1 MDRFLNSEF
10 TAIGIIALII
20 FIVLIWWVKTSN
32 RFNRYKVVIDESKKN
47 VDIALAKRY
56 DTICE
61 MIKVAKS
68 YAKHESSTFSDVI
81 KLRQNANIKEFNA
94 TIQNQDKEISKIF
107 ALAESYPDLKSSQ
120 EFINLQDEISDENE
134 QLAAAKRIVNNNIS
148 IINQEIVSFPK
159 SVVAKSKG
167 LKEMEFLKEQN
178 IDVKKSIKMGVTSKI
193 IMISEVF
200 YCDNVYK

>member
-1 MDRFLNSEF
+1 MDRFINSEL

-47 VDIALAKRY
+47 VDIELAKRY

-68 YAKHESSTFSDVI
+68 YARHEASTFSDVI
-81 KLRQNANIKEFNA
+81 KLRQNANIKEFNTA
-94 TIQNQDKEISKIF
+94 IQNQDKEISKIF

-178 IDVKKSIKMGVTSKI
+178 IDSKRSINEFDYDVK
-193 IMISEVF
+193 
-200 YCDNVYK
+200 

>member
-20 FIVLIWWVKTSN
+20 LIVLIWWVKTSN

-68 YAKHESSTFSDVI
+68 YAKHETSTFSDVI

-94 TIQNQDKEISKIF
+94 AIQNQDREISKIF

-178 IDVKKSIKMGVTSKI
+178 IDSKRS
-193 IMISEVF
+193 ISEFDYDV
-200 YCDNVYK
+200 K

>member
-81 KLRQNANIKEFNA
+81 KLRQNANIKEFNTA
-94 TIQNQDKEISKIF
+94 IQNQDKEISKIF

-178 IDVKKSIKMGVTSKI
+178 IDVKKSINEFDYDVK
-193 IMISEVF
+193 
-200 YCDNVYK
+200 

>member
-10 TAIGIIALII
+10 TVIGIIALII

-81 KLRQNANIKEFNA
+81 KLRQNANIKEFNSA
-94 TIQNQDKEISKIF
+94 IQNQDREISKIF
-107 ALAESYPDLKSSQ
+107 ALAEAYPDLKSSQ

-148 IINQEIVSFPK
+148 IINQDIVSFPK

-178 IDVKKSIKMGVTSKI
+178 IDVKRSINEFDYDVK
-193 IMISEVF
+193 
-200 YCDNVYK
+200 

>member
-81 KLRQNANIKEFNA
+81 KLRQNANIKEFNSA
-94 TIQNQDKEISKIF
+94 IQNQDREISKIF
-107 ALAESYPDLKSSQ
+107 ALAEAYPDLKSSQ

-167 LKEMEFLKEQN
+167 MKEMEFLKEQN
-178 IDVKKSIKMGVTSKI
+178 IDSKRS
-193 IMISEVF
+193 ISEFDYDV
-200 YCDNVYK
+200 K

>member
-1 MDRFLNSEF
+1 MDRFLNLEF

-20 FIVLIWWVKTSN
+20 LIVIIWWVKTSN

-81 KLRQNANIKEFNA
+81 KLRQNANIKEFNSA
-94 TIQNQDKEISKIF
+94 IQNQDREISKIF
-107 ALAESYPDLKSSQ
+107 ALAEAYPNLKSSQ

-148 IINQEIVSFPK
+148 VINQEIVSFPK

-178 IDVKKSIKMGVTSKI
+178 IDVKRSINEFDYDVK
-193 IMISEVF
+193 
-200 YCDNVYK
+200 

>member
-81 KLRQNANIKEFNA
+81 KLRQNANIKEFNTA
-94 TIQNQDKEISKIF
+94 IQNQDKEISKIF
-107 ALAESYPDLKSSQ
+107 ALAESYPDLKSSH

-178 IDVKKSIKMGVTSKI
+178 IDSKRSINEFDYDVK
-193 IMISEVF
+193 
-200 YCDNVYK
+200 

>member
-20 FIVLIWWVKTSN
+20 LVVLIWWVKTSN

-61 MIKVAKS
+61 MIKVVKS
-68 YAKHESSTFSDVI
+68 YAKHEASTFSDVI

-94 TIQNQDKEISKIF
+94 AIQNQDREISKIF

-134 QLAAAKRIVNNNIS
+134 QLAATKRIVNNNIS

-178 IDVKKSIKMGVTSKI
+178 IDSKRS
-193 IMISEVF
+193 ISEFDYDV
-200 YCDNVYK
+200 K

>member
-68 YAKHESSTFSDVI
+68 YAKHESSTFSDII
-81 KLRQNANIKEFNA
+81 KLRQNANIKEFNSA
-94 TIQNQDKEISKIF
+94 IQNQDREISKIF
-107 ALAESYPDLKSSQ
+107 ALAEAYPDLKSSQ

-178 IDVKKSIKMGVTSKI
+178 IDVKKSINEFDYDVK
-193 IMISEVF
+193 
-200 YCDNVYK
+200 

>member
-32 RFNRYKVVIDESKKN
+32 RFNRYKVVIDESTKN

-94 TIQNQDKEISKIF
+94 AIQNQNKEISKIF
-107 ALAESYPDLKSSQ
+107 ALAEAYPDLKSSQ

-178 IDVKKSIKMGVTSKI
+178 IDSKRSINEFDYDVK
-193 IMISEVF
+193 
-200 YCDNVYK
+200 

>member
-20 FIVLIWWVKTSN
+20 LIVLIWWIKTSN

-68 YAKHESSTFSDVI
+68 YAKHETSTFSDVI

-94 TIQNQDKEISKIF
+94 AIQNQDREISKIF

-178 IDVKKSIKMGVTSKI
+178 IDSKRS
-193 IMISEVF
+193 ISEFDYDV
-200 YCDNVYK
+200 K

>member
-20 FIVLIWWVKTSN
+20 LIVLIWWVKTSN

-68 YAKHESSTFSDVI
+68 YARHERSTFSDVI

-94 TIQNQDKEISKIF
+94 AIQNQDREISKIF
-107 ALAESYPDLKSSQ
+107 ALAESYPNLKSSQ

-178 IDVKKSIKMGVTSKI
+178 IDSKRSINEFDYDVK
-193 IMISEVF
+193 
-200 YCDNVYK
+200 

>member
-20 FIVLIWWVKTSN
+20 LIVLIWWVKTSN

-81 KLRQNANIKEFNA
+81 KLRQNANIKEFNSA
-94 TIQNQDKEISKIF
+94 IQNQDREISKIF
-107 ALAESYPDLKSSQ
+107 ALAEAYPDLKSSQ

-178 IDVKKSIKMGVTSKI
+178 IDVKRSINEFDYDVK
-193 IMISEVF
+193 
-200 YCDNVYK
+200 

>member
-68 YAKHESSTFSDVI
+68 YAKHESSTFSEVI
-81 KLRQNANIKEFNA
+81 KLRQKANIKEFNSA
-94 TIQNQDKEISKIF
+94 IQNQDKEISKIF

-167 LKEMEFLKEQN
+167 MKEMEFLKEQN
-178 IDVKKSIKMGVTSKI
+178 IDSKRSINEFDYDVK
-193 IMISEVF
+193 
-200 YCDNVYK
+200 

>member
-1 MDRFLNSEF
+1 MDRLLNSEF

-178 IDVKKSIKMGVTSKI
+178 IDVKRSINEFDYDVK
-193 IMISEVF
+193 
-200 YCDNVYK
+200 

>member
-20 FIVLIWWVKTSN
+20 LIVLIWWVKTSN

-81 KLRQNANIKEFNA
+81 KLRQNANIKEFNSA
-94 TIQNQDKEISKIF
+94 IQNQDREISKIF
-107 ALAESYPDLKSSQ
+107 ALAEAYPDLKSSQ

-167 LKEMEFLKEQN
+167 LKEMEFLEEQN
-178 IDVKKSIKMGVTSKI
+178 IDSKRSINEFDYDVK
-193 IMISEVF
+193 
-200 YCDNVYK
+200 

>member
-20 FIVLIWWVKTSN
+20 LIVIIWWVKTSN

-94 TIQNQDKEISKIF
+94 AIQNQDHEISKIF
-107 ALAESYPDLKSSQ
+107 AIAEAYPDLKSSQ
-120 EFINLQDEISDENE
+120 EFINLQDEISYENE

-178 IDVKKSIKMGVTSKI
+178 IDSKRS
-193 IMISEVF
+193 ISEFDYDV
-200 YCDNVYK
+200 K

>member
-81 KLRQNANIKEFNA
+81 KLRQNANIKEFNSA
-94 TIQNQDKEISKIF
+94 IQNQDREISKIF
-107 ALAESYPDLKSSQ
+107 ALAEAYPNLKSSQ

-148 IINQEIVSFPK
+148 VINQEIVSFPK

-167 LKEMEFLKEQN
+167 LKEMEFLKEHN
-178 IDVKKSIKMGVTSKI
+178 IDVKRSINEFDYDVKQL
-193 IMISEVF
+193 
-200 YCDNVYK
+200 NR

>member
-68 YAKHESSTFSDVI
+68 YAKHERSTFSDVI
-81 KLRQNANIKEFNA
+81 KLRQNANIKEFNTA
-94 TIQNQDKEISKIF
+94 IQNQDKEISKIF

-178 IDVKKSIKMGVTSKI
+178 IDSKRS
-193 IMISEVF
+193 ISEFDYDV
-200 YCDNVYK
+200 K

>member
-20 FIVLIWWVKTSN
+20 LIVLIWWVKTSN

-47 VDIALAKRY
+47 LDIALAKRY

-68 YAKHESSTFSDVI
+68 YAKHEASTFSDVI
-81 KLRQNANIKEFNA
+81 QLRQNANIKEFNA
-94 TIQNQDKEISKIF
+94 TIQNQDKEIIKIF
-107 ALAESYPDLKSSQ
+107 ALAESYPYLKSSQ

-178 IDVKKSIKMGVTSKI
+178 IDSKRSINEFDYDVK
-193 IMISEVF
+193 
-200 YCDNVYK
+200 

>member
-20 FIVLIWWVKTSN
+20 FIVIIWWVKTSN

-81 KLRQNANIKEFNA
+81 QLRQNANIKEFNSA
-94 TIQNQDKEISKIF
+94 IQNQDKEISKIF

-178 IDVKKSIKMGVTSKI
+178 IDVKRSINEFDYDVK
-193 IMISEVF
+193 
-200 YCDNVYK
+200 

>member
-81 KLRQNANIKEFNA
+81 KLRQNANIKEFNSA
-94 TIQNQDKEISKIF
+94 IQNQDREISKIF
-107 ALAESYPDLKSSQ
+107 ALAEAYPDLKSSQ

-178 IDVKKSIKMGVTSKI
+178 IDVKRSINEFDYDVK
-193 IMISEVF
+193 
-200 YCDNVYK
+200 

>member
-10 TAIGIIALII
+10 AAIGIIALII
-20 FIVLIWWVKTSN
+20 LIVLIWWVKTSN

-68 YAKHESSTFSDVI
+68 YAKHEASTFSDVI
-81 KLRQNANIKEFNA
+81 QLRQNANIKEFNA

-178 IDVKKSIKMGVTSKI
+178 IDSKRSINEFDYDVK
-193 IMISEVF
+193 
-200 YCDNVYK
+200 

>member
-20 FIVLIWWVKTSN
+20 LIVIIWWVKTSN

-68 YAKHESSTFSDVI
+68 YAKHESSTFSDI
-81 KLRQNANIKEFNA
+81 IQLRQNANIKEFNSA
-94 TIQNQDKEISKIF
+94 IQNQDKEISKIF

-178 IDVKKSIKMGVTSKI
+178 IDSKRSINEFDYDVK
-193 IMISEVF
+193 
-200 YCDNVYK
+200 

>member
-68 YAKHESSTFSDVI
+68 YAKHEASTFSDVI
-81 KLRQNANIKEFNA
+81 KLRQNANIKEFNTA
-94 TIQNQDKEISKIF
+94 IQNQDKEISEIF

-178 IDVKKSIKMGVTSKI
+178 VDSKRSINEFDYDVK
-193 IMISEVF
+193 
-200 YCDNVYK
+200 

>member
-1 MDRFLNSEF
+1 MDRFINSEL

-47 VDIALAKRY
+47 VDIELAKRY

-68 YAKHESSTFSDVI
+68 YARHEASTFSDVI
-81 KLRQNANIKEFNA
+81 KLRQNANIKEFNTA
-94 TIQNQDKEISKIF
+94 IQNQDKEISKIF

-148 IINQEIVSFPK
+148 IINQEIESFPK

-178 IDVKKSIKMGVTSKI
+178 IDSKRS
-193 IMISEVF
+193 ISEFDYDV
-200 YCDNVYK
+200 K

>member
-10 TAIGIIALII
+10 AAIGIIALII
-20 FIVLIWWVKTSN
+20 LIVLIWWVKTSN

-68 YAKHESSTFSDVI
+68 YAKHEASTFSDVI
-81 KLRQNANIKEFNA
+81 QLRQNANIKEFNA

-107 ALAESYPDLKSSQ
+107 ALAEAYPDLKSSQ

-178 IDVKKSIKMGVTSKI
+178 IDSKRSINEFDYDVK
-193 IMISEVF
+193 
-200 YCDNVYK
+200 

>member
-1 MDRFLNSEF
+1 MDRFLNSKF

-20 FIVLIWWVKTSN
+20 LIVIIWWIKTSN

-68 YAKHESSTFSDVI
+68 YAKHESSTFSEVI
-81 KLRQNANIKEFNA
+81 KLRQKANIKEFNA
-94 TIQNQDKEISKIF
+94 AIQNQDREISKIF
-107 ALAESYPDLKSSQ
+107 ALAENYPDLKSSQ

-178 IDVKKSIKMGVTSKI
+178 IDSKRSINEFDYDVK
-193 IMISEVF
+193 
-200 YCDNVYK
+200 

>member
-68 YAKHESSTFSDVI
+68 YAKHESSTFSDII
-81 KLRQNANIKEFNA
+81 KLRQNANIKEFNSA
-94 TIQNQDKEISKIF
+94 IQNQDREISKIF
-107 ALAESYPDLKSSQ
+107 ALAEAYPDLKSSQ

-178 IDVKKSIKMGVTSKI
+178 IDIKKSINEFDYDVK
-193 IMISEVF
+193 
-200 YCDNVYK
+200 

>member
-20 FIVLIWWVKTSN
+20 LIVIIWWVKTSN

-81 KLRQNANIKEFNA
+81 QLRQNANIKEFNSA
-94 TIQNQDKEISKIF
+94 IQNQDREISKIF

-178 IDVKKSIKMGVTSKI
+178 IDSKRSIKEFDYDVK
-193 IMISEVF
+193 
-200 YCDNVYK
+200 

>member
-81 KLRQNANIKEFNA
+81 KLRQNANIKEFNSA
-94 TIQNQDKEISKIF
+94 IQNQDREISKIF
-107 ALAESYPDLKSSQ
+107 ALAESYPNLKSSQ

-148 IINQEIVSFPK
+148 VINQEIVSFPK

-178 IDVKKSIKMGVTSKI
+178 IDVKRSINEFDYDVK
-193 IMISEVF
+193 
-200 YCDNVYK
+200 

>member
-20 FIVLIWWVKTSN
+20 LIVIIWWVKISN

-81 KLRQNANIKEFNA
+81 QLRQNANIKEFNA
-94 TIQNQDKEISKIF
+94 AIQNQDKEISKIF

-178 IDVKKSIKMGVTSKI
+178 IDSKI
-193 IMISEVF
+193 SINEFDYDV
-200 YCDNVYK
+200 K

>member
-68 YAKHESSTFSDVI
+68 YARHEASTFSDVI
-81 KLRQNANIKEFNA
+81 KLRQNANIKEFNTA
-94 TIQNQDKEISKIF
+94 IQNQDKEIRKIF

-178 IDVKKSIKMGVTSKI
+178 IDSKRSINEFDYDVK
-193 IMISEVF
+193 
-200 YCDNVYK
+200 

>member
-10 TAIGIIALII
+10 TAIGIIASIILI
-20 FIVLIWWVKTSN
+20 VVIWWVKTSN

-68 YAKHESSTFSDVI
+68 YAKHEASTFSDVI
-81 KLRQNANIKEFNA
+81 QLRQNANIKEFNA

-178 IDVKKSIKMGVTSKI
+178 IDSKRSINEFDYDVK
-193 IMISEVF
+193 
-200 YCDNVYK
+200 

>member
-1 MDRFLNSEF
+1 MDRFLKLEF

-94 TIQNQDKEISKIF
+94 AIQNQNKEISKIF
-107 ALAESYPDLKSSQ
+107 ALAEAYPDLKSSQ

-148 IINQEIVSFPK
+148 IINQDIVSFPK

-178 IDVKKSIKMGVTSKI
+178 IDVKRSINEFDYDVK
-193 IMISEVF
+193 
-200 YCDNVYK
+200 

>member
-10 TAIGIIALII
+10 TAIGIIALFIL
-20 FIVLIWWVKTSN
+20 IVLIWWVKTSN

-61 MIKVAKS
+61 MIKVPKS
-68 YAKHESSTFSDVI
+68 YARHEASTFSDVI

-107 ALAESYPDLKSSQ
+107 ALAEAYPDLKSSQ

-178 IDVKKSIKMGVTSKI
+178 IDVKRSINEFDYDVK
-193 IMISEVF
+193 
-200 YCDNVYK
+200 

>member
-1 MDRFLNSEF
+1 MDRFLNLEF
-10 TAIGIIALII
+10 TAIGIIALIAL
-20 FIVLIWWVKTSN
+20 IVVIWWIKTSN

-94 TIQNQDKEISKIF
+94 AIQKQDHEISKIF
-107 ALAESYPDLKSSQ
+107 AIAEAYPDLKSSQ

-178 IDVKKSIKMGVTSKI
+178 IDSKRSINEFDYDVK
-193 IMISEVF
+193 
-200 YCDNVYK
+200 

>member
-10 TAIGIIALII
+10 TVIGIIVLII

-81 KLRQNANIKEFNA
+81 KLRQNANIKEFNS
-94 TIQNQDKEISKIF
+94 TIQNQDREISKIF
-107 ALAESYPDLKSSQ
+107 ALAEAYPDLKSSQ

-134 QLAAAKRIVNNNIS
+134 QLSAAKRIVNNNIS

-178 IDVKKSIKMGVTSKI
+178 IDSKRS
-193 IMISEVF
+193 ISEFDYDV
-200 YCDNVYK
+200 K

>member
-10 TAIGIIALII
+10 TTIGIIALII
-20 FIVLIWWVKTSN
+20 LIVIIWWVKTSN

-81 KLRQNANIKEFNA
+81 KLRQNANIKEFNS
-94 TIQNQDKEISKIF
+94 TIQNQDREISKIF

-134 QLAAAKRIVNNNIS
+134 QLSAAKRIVNNNIS

-178 IDVKKSIKMGVTSKI
+178 IDSKRS
-193 IMISEVF
+193 ISEFDYDV
-200 YCDNVYK
+200 K

>member
-20 FIVLIWWVKTSN
+20 LIVLIWWIKTSN

-94 TIQNQDKEISKIF
+94 AIQNQDREISKIF

-178 IDVKKSIKMGVTSKI
+178 IDSKRSINEFDYDVK
-193 IMISEVF
+193 
-200 YCDNVYK
+200 